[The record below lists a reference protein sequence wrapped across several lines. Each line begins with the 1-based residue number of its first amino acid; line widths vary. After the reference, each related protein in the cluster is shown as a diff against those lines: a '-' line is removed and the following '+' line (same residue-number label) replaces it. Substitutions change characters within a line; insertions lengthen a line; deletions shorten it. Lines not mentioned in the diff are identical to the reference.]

1 MVMMSS
7 SMDRIFSKTVDHIYV
22 VGINRS
28 HIAGQMYNYGYTLVK
43 GKISGTIREYSV
55 VDHVDQLRGVCSAN
69 VVVLDGTQHCACRRQ
84 RYCEILEFVAAQPH
98 RYTLEMWPEI
108 TSKREIVRR

>member
-28 HIAGQMYNYGYTLVK
+28 HITVQMYNYGYTLVK
-43 GKISGTIREYSV
+43 GRPSGRTREYSV
-55 VDHVDQLRGVCSAN
+55 VEHVDQLRGVCSAN

-84 RYCEILEFVAAQPH
+84 RYIEIIEFVSSQPH
-98 RYTLEMWPEI
+98 RFTLAMWSEI
-108 TSKREIVRR
+108 TSKREVVRR

>member
-7 SMDRIFSKTVDHIYV
+7 SMDQIFLKTVDHIYV

-28 HIAGQMYNYGYTLVK
+28 HIAVQMYNYGYTLVK
-43 GKISGTIREYSV
+43 GKPSGTTREYSV

-84 RYCEILEFVAAQPH
+84 RYCEILEFVAALPH

-108 TSKREIVRR
+108 DSERKIVRR